1 MIDTFTDSDLPAL
14 ATMLRGLNIHHM
26 CHAPDRFHDA
36 ASDVDL
42 CAFLKDAMAGGS
54 QILLYRTEGV
64 PRGYLMW
71 RLRDQA
77 ADPVQIARRHGVLE
91 HIHVAAGWRRR
102 GIARRLI
109 RRFEAEIDGIGCTG
123 WITQVH
129 AFNTASAAL
138 MRGAGAEVVVNT
150 FEKREVSGPQP

>member
-14 ATMLRGLNIHHM
+14 ATMLRGLNTHHM
-26 CHAPDRFHDA
+26 RQVPERFHDA
-36 ASDVDL
+36 ASDADL
-42 CAFLKDAMAGGS
+42 CTFLQDALAGGS

-71 RLRDQA
+71 RLREQS
-77 ADPVQIARRHGVLE
+77 ADAVHIARRQGMLE

-109 RRFEAEIDGIGCTG
+109 RRFETEIRDIGCTG

-138 MRGAGAEVVVNT
+138 MRRAGAEVVVNT
-150 FEKREVSGPQP
+150 FEKRGGSGRQL